1 MYKPKRDECG
11 LNEHQRR
18 RGRTFPFVVSLPTD
32 RPVMRLRESNGQR
45 TFSLDAIERPGIFLR
60 PGASVIS
67 GPSENKVKLYFY
79 FSGKINELLLLAAA
93 RSSGILIC
101 IGDVSFLTFKKPSR
115 GD

>member
-45 TFSLDAIERPGIFLR
+45 TFSLDAIERPGLFLR

-79 FSGKINELLLLAAA
+79 FSEKNNTAGKFKGTYWYFKNALAYQ
-93 RSSGILIC
+93 SYLGLH
-101 IGDVSFLTFKKPSR
+101 L
-115 GD
+115 